1 MKASAFDY
9 VRPASVREVTAILI
23 ENDGDARVLAGGQ
36 SLVPML
42 NLRLARPSV
51 VVDISALDDLKRI
64 EVTDSEI
71 VIGALVTHAALEF
84 SKNAGPAFDMLRKV
98 AAGIAYRGVRNRG
111 TIGGSVAHADPA
123 ADWISCLAALDARIT
138 LAGPSGTRQVPAAE
152 FMLSSFTTVIET
164 GELLTHI
171 HVPRLSADA
180 RWGYYKHNRKVGEFA
195 EAIGSFVRDDARGI
209 RRIVAG
215 ALSSPPVLLFADQE
229 GWPRATDIA
238 TLRAEVQRAA
248 PMVEGVRIHFHA
260 AAVLR
265 ALQSGVAS

>member
-1 MKASAFDY
+1 MKACSFDY
-9 VRPASVREVTAILI
+9 VRPASVQEATTILL

-42 NLRLARPSV
+42 NLRLARPTV
-51 VVDISALDDLKRI
+51 IVDISALDDLKRI
-64 EVTDSEI
+64 DVTDREI

-84 SKNAGPAFDMLRKV
+84 SKEAGPTFDMLRKV

-138 LAGPSGTRQVPAAE
+138 LAGPSGTRQVPVAE
-152 FMLSSFTTVIET
+152 FMLSSFTTVIKT

-171 HVPRLSADA
+171 HVPRLSANA

-195 EAIGSFVRDDARGI
+195 EAIGSFVKDDAHGI
-209 RRIVAG
+209 RRVVAG
-215 ALSSPPVLLFADQE
+215 ALSSPPVLLFADQD
-229 GWPRATDIA
+229 GWPQTIDIA
-238 TLRAEVQRAA
+238 ALRAQIQRAA
-248 PMVEGVRIHFHA
+248 PAIEGVHIHFHA

-265 ALQSGVAS
+265 ALQSGMAS